1 MKKNY
6 FKKIASVAAAS
17 AVLTAAMANL
27 TSVSAAGEYEL
38 IIPEI
43 TLDAPTTDLVDVTL
57 KVGEGTEYRPNSI
70 GLAIYFDSRLNYNDD
85 SDSKYFNDSGLLYKE
100 VSDKEGMS
108 VIYFAAGGLKS
119 KVDKKDGIGAGT
131 ELITFSFTLPSDAK
145 AGDVYPITWLEDS
158 STNLYDTLSTEYK
171 TTLIP
176 HINND
181 GFIAIGATPVPTTTT
196 EATTTTPVTTVTTPT
211 PTTTTVTTT
220 VTTPAPTTTTTVT
233 TTPVTTTTTA
243 PGTTVTT
250 VTTTTKATTKVTKDT
265 QRSSPNTG
273 SSANGVAGLVATMVV
288 AAGAAVALKKK
299 KD

>member
-43 TLDAPTTDLVDVTL
+43 TLEAPTTDLVDVTL

-70 GLAIYFDSRLNYNDD
+70 GLAIYFDSRLIYNDD
-85 SDSKYFNDSGLLYKE
+85 SESKYFPDSGLLYKE
-100 VSDKEGMS
+100 TSDKEGMS

-131 ELITFSFTLPSDAK
+131 ELITFSFKLPADAK
-145 AGDVYPITWLEDS
+145 AGDIYPITWLEDAK
-158 STNLYDTLSTEYK
+158 TNLYDTLSTDYK

-181 GFIAIGATPVPTTTT
+181 GFIAIKPPVVTTTVVTTT
-196 EATTTTPVTTVTTPT
+196 EPVVTTTPAPVSTTEVTTTTPAVT
-211 PTTTTVTTT
+211 
-220 VTTPAPTTTTTVT
+220 TTTTTVVT
-233 TTPVTTTTTA
+233 TSTTPAATTTA
-243 PGTTVTT
+243 QGTTV
-250 VTTTTKATTKVTKDT
+250 TTKATTKVTKDT
-265 QRSSPNTG
+265 QRSSPATG
-273 SSANGVAGLVATMVV
+273 NNANGVAGLVATMVV